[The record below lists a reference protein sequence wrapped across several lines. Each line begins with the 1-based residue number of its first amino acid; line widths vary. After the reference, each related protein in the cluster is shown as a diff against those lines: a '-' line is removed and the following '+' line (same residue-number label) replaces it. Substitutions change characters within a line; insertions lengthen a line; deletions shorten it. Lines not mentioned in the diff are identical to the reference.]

1 MNVQRTLAAG
11 ALALMLAGSAGGL
24 VHGLLVEHE
33 TLLGL
38 REHHQPAFEHA
49 ARGDMDSARAHLQQ
63 AIHGNFRYVRV
74 IDAHTHVIKLA
85 SLALLLAFLLPLLP
99 LGERARRVTAVAFLT
114 GTILFPGGVL
124 LQVCVPGLWFQ
135 AVAALGAGLVIA
147 AMAVTV
153 RALFGFRPV
162 DREQ

>member
-1 MNVQRTLAAG
+1 MNVQRILAAG

-38 REHHQPAFEHA
+38 REHHQPAFEQA
-49 ARGDMDSARAHLQQ
+49 ARGNMDVARTYLQR
-63 AIHGNFRYVRV
+63 AIDGNYRHVRV

-99 LGERARRVTAVAFLT
+99 LAESVRRIAAAAFLC
-114 GTILFPGGVL
+114 GTVLFPGGVL
-124 LQVCVPGLWFQ
+124 LQIWVPGLPFQ
-135 AVAALGAGLVIA
+135 AMAALGAVLVIG
-147 AMAVTV
+147 AMAATV
-153 RALFGFRPV
+153 AALYRFKP
-162 DREQ
+162 